1 MRTRQRRL
9 TEVGVTTAL
18 AAAVCIG
25 GIPAASA
32 APITH
37 DWTGVAK
44 CESGGDWQ
52 ANTGNGYYGGLQF
65 SLGSWQAAGGTDYA
79 ARPDLATQEQQ
90 EMTAENL
97 LAMQGVGAWP
107 VCGKYLTAA
116 PASAPAPAPAPPADP
131 SSPSADPA
139 PADPSAP
146 AADPSADSGG
156 SPPPATSA
164 DPLPADTPPDPGSAA
179 PSSDA
184 GSSATDLPADSTG
197 DQSPAGDSSASTSDP
212 SSSSTSS
219 TTPWSQYGSG
229 GWGPAAGTAGTQPA
243 VPAPGGTT
251 TGTPSNGGP
260 ARTETGTSSASSAA
274 TTGGADGTDATS
286 GTAQNRTSPAPVR
299 ASGRGAWEAAGQYNQ
314 TVAQAKTAGQA
325 VPVAPGEAAYTQA
338 RTQPAATPASAPAA
352 APVVDIGSAVA
363 AAPMSTTSSW
373 SRNGT
378 SPNPATRGTGNS
390 TGNQGTGNP
399 GPDNTGT
406 GDPSVAGTPSPAAPA
421 DAAAGAAPP
430 AADAP
435 APAAPAAAAPAAAPV
450 HADVTNTAGPLTAKG
465 QAMAD
470 AVAGSGCPVQSMGG
484 TRSSAIDPAGHPSGN
499 AVDFMVGSGNKSAG
513 DCVANF
519 LIAHWDE
526 LGMKYVI
533 WQQAI
538 LQSKDGQWEPMADR
552 GSPTANHMDHV
563 HGEVA

>member
-9 TEVGVTTAL
+9 RLVWFGGAI
-18 AAAVCIG
+18 AAAVGAG
-25 GIPAASA
+25 GIAHA
-32 APITH
+32 APVTH

-44 CESGGDWQ
+44 CESGGDWHI
-52 ANTGNGYYGGLQF
+52 NTGNGYYGGLQF
-65 SLGSWQAAGGTDYA
+65 SLSSWQAAGGTDYA

-116 PASAPAPAPAPPADP
+116 PASAPAPAPA
-131 SSPSADPA
+131 SPADPA
-139 PADPSAP
+139 PADPSAADP
-146 AADPSADSGG
+146 SAADPSAADPSADPGG

-164 DPLPADTPPDPGSAA
+164 DPLPADTPPDPGAAA
-179 PSSDA
+179 PPSDS
-184 GSSATDLPADSTG
+184 GSSAADQPADSTG
-197 DQSPAGDSSASTSDP
+197 DQSTAGDSSPSTSAP

-229 GWGPAAGTAGTQPA
+229 GWGPAAAGTAGTQPA

-251 TGTPSNGGP
+251 TGGTSNGGP

-314 TVAQAKTAGQA
+314 TVAQAKAAGRA

-352 APVVDIGSAVA
+352 PVVDIGSAVS

-373 SRNGT
+373 SRGGT

-406 GDPSVAGTPSPAAPA
+406 GDPSVAGAPSPAAQPP
-421 DAAAGAAPP
+421 AGAAPP

-435 APAAPAAAAPAAAPV
+435 APAAPAAGPV
-450 HADVTNTAGPLTAKG
+450 HADVTNSAGPLTAKG

-484 TRSSAIDPAGHPSGN
+484 TRSSAVDPAGHPSGN

-519 LIAHWDE
+519 LIAHWDD